1 MQVSTTRFG
10 LIEVADEEV
19 ILFPEGLYGFEK
31 QKRYVVID
39 QEEAG
44 PFRMLQS
51 LDEPALTFVVVDP
64 VAIYADFKIEP
75 STEDLALIDATKGAD
90 LAQMAI
96 VTLGR
101 RLEEA
106 TLNLGAPLIVNRIS
120 HKGVQAV
127 LNDTD
132 YTPKE
137 PLIPDPEA

>member
-132 YTPKE
+132 YTTKE